1 MYNKV
6 ILIGNLGADPE
17 LRTLESGSRV
27 VKLSLATNENYQDK
41 SGEWQKRTEWHNVI
55 GWNNLADRMEKSLK
69 KGMMVFIEGK
79 VAYRKWQDQEGK
91 DRYTTDINANTMRIL
106 ERRDSS
112 GSGYTNNFPGE
123 SDSPGFV
130 SQSAMSDSSPAQ
142 ASQPKTQAPT
152 EEDDLPF

>member
-6 ILIGNLGADPE
+6 ILIGNLGGDPD

-27 VKLSLATNENYQDK
+27 VKFSLATNENYQDK
-41 SGEWQKRTEWHNVI
+41 SGEWQKRTEWHNII

-69 KGMMVFIEGK
+69 KGMLVFIEGK
-79 VAYRKWQDQEGK
+79 VSYRKWQDQEGK

-106 ERRDSS
+106 ERRDANSFAH
-112 GSGYTNNFPGE
+112 NFPSE
-123 SDSPGFV
+123 SDAAGYV
-130 SQSAMSDSSPAQ
+130 SQPVVPDSSPVE
-142 ASQPKTQAPT
+142 ASPTKTQLP